1 MQNADAFSQKV
12 PLSHC
17 RQRKQT
23 YTLQLHFYN
32 KTPFKTQSLT
42 IRLKQTQTQST
53 ETQRKHK
60 AKNTTETKIALE
72 CTPLPSLLSTKSKP
86 AENTETCK
94 KPTVVHFGVSSHQ
107 VITSFLIEHCP
118 SVQNSAREFSIYKT
132 QHVTSYKSHTFS
144 SPLIRRIYKCLVG
157 LGVV

>member
-60 AKNTTETKIALE
+60 AKNTTETKISLE

-107 VITSFLIEHCP
+107 VITSFLIEQTVLP
-118 SVQNSAREFSIYKT
+118 FRILLGNSPFTKPNMSPPT
-132 QHVTSYKSHTFS
+132 NHTH
-144 SPLIRRIYKCLVG
+144 SPLLSFDVYINAW
-157 LGVV
+157 

>member
-1 MQNADAFSQKV
+1 MERGEERERARENMQNADAFSPKV

-17 RQRKQT
+17 SQIKDRP

-60 AKNTTETKIALE
+60 AKNTTETKLLSNA
-72 CTPLPSLLSTKSKP
+72 PPSLPSLLS
-86 AENTETCK
+86 K
-94 KPTVVHFGVSSHQ
+94 K
-107 VITSFLIEHCP
+107 
-118 SVQNSAREFSIYKT
+118 N
-132 QHVTSYKSHTFS
+132 
-144 SPLIRRIYKCLVG
+144 
-157 LGVV
+157 